1 LLYPRVPMRQ
11 RGKHCA
17 QMRRAIP
24 LLCLFAAVATG
35 CAGGTPENVRARW
48 AARAWVKDRLHPD
61 KLQVSQLQWDKD
73 RAVVALTADTRK
85 LTLQLRER
93 DGDWHVVAASG

>member
-1 LLYPRVPMRQ
+1 
-11 RGKHCA
+11 
-17 QMRRAIP
+17 MRRAIP
-24 LLCLFAAVATG
+24 LLCIVVLAAG

-48 AARAWVKDRLHPD
+48 AARKWAKEHLHPD

-93 DGDWHVVAASG
+93 GGDWKVVSATPS